1 MYDNDCT
8 NLILVFHLNLHA
20 THKTLLHFQIINP
33 VPKSESLSLE
43 MTDSLIVI
51 SELEGEQPVVL

>member
-1 MYDNDCT
+1 MYANNST
-8 NLILVFHLNLHA
+8 NLILVFHLNQHA
-20 THKTLLHFQIINP
+20 THKTLFHFQVINP